1 MALNQAAI
9 NIEVINGRIPALN
22 YLKSLTVSSTSA
34 SSFLKRTGAIR
45 KALSTSVA
53 TLVRGV
59 RKRITYT
66 STSTAS
72 IRKAITQTARKVTS
86 VSTASV
92 VKRVGHLFSTVS
104 STSTATLKRVTGKV
118 LTYNE
123 TAVSRLIKAVR
134 KTFSVTG
141 TSASNLYKRLPKSY
155 SASSTA
161 IVSLRKRVNKPLTS
175 SIEFVVALVT
185 GIATHFVSLV
195 YNSVTTS
202 SLRKLVRKLL
212 TDIEVSVASIITVT
226 NRLITLLAYSSS
238 TVSIRKAATHALI
251 ATSTS
256 VASVIKKVL
265 KTFITL
271 GTKTVMTGTL
281 NSSVYNERT
290 INSDDPTY
298 TETTGI
304 TSTATIA
311 VNSFYYKALTVLSTS
326 ISTIVRAIT
335 RLKVIVASV
344 VTTTNSLVKQ
354 VGIQLYSFVEN
365 LADVFKQVQ
374 LVLITLGNKYVMTGT
389 IGSTIYNLLTINTDD
404 PVYTTTTGV
413 SSTATV
419 AVSTIY
425 YRILTSIATVTS
437 SLLPALI
444 KLKVLVANAVT
455 STARVLKQVNLNLV
469 SEVFN
474 AIETVKQ
481 INLILIT
488 YGSKYVMTGG
498 LNGLILNALTINE
511 ESPPSYILGEG
522 VFSTATVSVLSNYY
536 RTLNI
541 LSTSISSLLTFKF
554 LPKVL
559 VANVVSSI
567 VSIKKDI
574 EKLVEV
580 AYSFVDATIST
591 AITFLAELISLVT
604 STSTIASAKF
614 FFKVL
619 SVISTVLLQLVE
631 LGLKY

>member
-1 MALNQAAI
+1 
-9 NIEVINGRIPALN
+9 
-22 YLKSLTVSSTSA
+22 
-34 SSFLKRTGAIR
+34 
-45 KALSTSVA
+45 
-53 TLVRGV
+53 
-59 RKRITYT
+59 
-66 STSTAS
+66 
-72 IRKAITQTARKVTS
+72 
-86 VSTASV
+86 
-92 VKRVGHLFSTVS
+92 
-104 STSTATLKRVTGKV
+104 
-118 LTYNE
+118 
-123 TAVSRLIKAVR
+123 
-134 KTFSVTG
+134 
-141 TSASNLYKRLPKSY
+141 
-155 SASSTA
+155 
-161 IVSLRKRVNKPLTS
+161 
-175 SIEFVVALVT
+175 
-185 GIATHFVSLV
+185 
-195 YNSVTTS
+195 
-202 SLRKLVRKLL
+202 
-212 TDIEVSVASIITVT
+212 
-226 NRLITLLAYSSS
+226 
-238 TVSIRKAATHALI
+238 
-251 ATSTS
+251 
-256 VASVIKKVL
+256 
-265 KTFITL
+265 
-271 GTKTVMTGTL
+271 
-281 NSSVYNERT
+281 
-290 INSDDPTY
+290 
-298 TETTGI
+298 
-304 TSTATIA
+304 
-311 VNSFYYKALTVLSTS
+311 
-326 ISTIVRAIT
+326 
-335 RLKVIVASV
+335 VASV

-619 SVISTVLLQLVE
+619 SVISTSTSTISRAWVKILAVLVNVYLTSLRIYGKLLVTVVSSFSSLLANVVYFTE
-631 LGLKY
+631 LLSKIYIYAEDRIRSLNIKKLRTVLTEKVRTVFITKDDIV